1 MARARL
7 LSPHLLGI
15 ICLVIAL
22 SLNAVKDGIAKILG
36 AEYSPL
42 MLIWIQMVFTS
53 VVLIPIICK
62 KYGAAII
69 QPRPLGA
76 QTLRGSLCIVGVA
89 LFYWSLNFIPLTDA
103 TAMVFIAPVVVT
115 AASPLL
121 LSEKLG
127 LHRTLAVIIGFV
139 GMLVILRPDLG
150 GERLGYFIGLA
161 AGISLGLFYVA
172 NRRLAAVQ
180 PPLAA
185 VTYTAMLG
193 VVLLLPVLPFTWTV
207 PRAEDFVLISIF
219 LIFATVGQIFLITAF
234 LYTPASTLAPFQY
247 TQLVAATLFGMIV
260 FDSLPGPVTWAGIG
274 LVVGAGLYIAFRE
287 ARLGELV

>member
-1 MARARL
+1 
-7 LSPHLLGI
+7 
-15 ICLVIAL
+15 
-22 SLNAVKDGIAKILG
+22 
-36 AEYSPL
+36 
-42 MLIWIQMVFTS
+42 
-53 VVLIPIICK
+53 
-62 KYGAAII
+62 
-69 QPRPLGA
+69 
-76 QTLRGSLCIVGVA
+76 
-89 LFYWSLNFIPLTDA
+89 
-103 TAMVFIAPVVVT
+103 MVFIAPVVVT
-115 AASPLL
+115 ATSPLL

-127 LHRTLAVIIGFV
+127 LHRTLAVMMGFV
-139 GMLVILRPDLG
+139 GMLVILRPDMG
-150 GERLGYFIGLA
+150 ANAPGYFIGLA

-193 VVLLLPVLPFTWTV
+193 VVLLLPVLPFTWLV

-260 FDSLPGPVTWAGIG
+260 LTH
-274 LVVGAGLYIAFRE
+274 FRV
-287 ARLGELV
+287 R